1 MKLEAEILLDRGVDQ
16 QRPVEPVRRRGADLP
31 LDPGLVEQL
40 EHREVGGAARVERAL
55 GLDRLAAVEHQRV
68 LAHRDDAGA
77 EPVLVGPQRLD
88 HGAVERRGREAAD
101 RALEVPGEARESEIE
116 AGPAQAGDGGEQGLL
131 GAVDLVGEQG
141 MEAVA
146 AEALLLLDDQQRHF
160 GALAR
165 QRQGGERAGDAAARD
180 HHPCRLPRAIRRP

>member
-40 EHREVGGAARVERAL
+40 EHREVGGAARVERPSAL
-55 GLDRLAAVEHQRV
+55 IVSPPSSTSASSRTATMRVPSRYWSGRSVSIMVRWSAAGVKPPIAPLRF
-68 LAHRDDAGA
+68 
-77 EPVLVGPQRLD
+77 
-88 HGAVERRGREAAD
+88 
-101 RALEVPGEARESEIE
+101 RARPESEIE

-141 MEAVA
+141 MEAGA